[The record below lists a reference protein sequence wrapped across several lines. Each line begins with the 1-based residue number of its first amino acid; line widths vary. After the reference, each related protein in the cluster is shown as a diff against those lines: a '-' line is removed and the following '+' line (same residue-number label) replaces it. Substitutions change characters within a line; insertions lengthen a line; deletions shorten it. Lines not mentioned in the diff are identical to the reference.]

1 MKSSLES
8 LMTATILVFALIGGP
23 IIAHADGKIPL
34 PRSKPQVPSSSTLQ
48 GFKTQTNINS
58 AGTVLVIK
66 GQATAI
72 GRTGNRSLKKA
83 SAIYAGDIIK
93 TGFLGNVQLLFADNT
108 KLAIGPRSKITID
121 DFVLNTND
129 SQATASIFAIKAARG
144 TFRFLTGNSDKAAYK
159 ISTKTATI
167 GIRGTGFDF
176 AYRGRTS
183 VVLYKGAVE
192 VCLGTSCA
200 QLINK
205 CEMAVE
211 QGGQIYKSHASQ
223 LPPGAF
229 KLTFPYIRRENNL
242 SKSYRLKAADCDV
255 DGGSSPGLN
264 GGSRSGFSGGG
275 SGGFGGGTGGS
286 TGDAGSSGSG
296 Q

>member
-1 MKSSLES
+1 MKLPLKC
-8 LMTATILVFALIGGP
+8 LMSVMVLALAMMSGLIN
-23 IIAHADGKIPL
+23 AKADQAVPL
-34 PRSKPQVPSSSTLQ
+34 PRPKPQSPAK
-48 GFKTQTNINS
+48 GFDTQTNTSS
-58 AGTVLVIK
+58 AGTVLSIK

-72 GRTGNRSLKKA
+72 GKSGKRALKKA

-129 SQATASIFAIKAARG
+129 SQATASVFAIKAARG
-144 TFRFLTGNSDKAAYK
+144 TFRFLTGNSDKSAYK

-192 VCLGTSCA
+192 VCLGSSCA

-255 DGGSSPGLN
+255 DGGSGPGLK
-264 GGSRSGFSGGG
+264 GGSRSGFGGG
-275 SGGFGGGTGGS
+275 GGNGTGGGTGGS
-286 TGDAGSSGSG
+286 GTGG
-296 Q
+296 